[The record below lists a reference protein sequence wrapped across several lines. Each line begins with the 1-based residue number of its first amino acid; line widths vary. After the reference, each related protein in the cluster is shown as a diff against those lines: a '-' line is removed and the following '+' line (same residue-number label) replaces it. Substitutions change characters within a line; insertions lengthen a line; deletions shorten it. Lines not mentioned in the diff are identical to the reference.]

1 MSQHATCSPSS
12 AHRWLACPASV
23 WMQQG
28 LPDEDSAF
36 AAEGTAAHEA
46 AALALTCGL
55 PVQPTGALDADACA
69 AIQNYVDYVE
79 AFSHGHTLRIEHPLD
94 ISSVTGERG
103 AQGTADALITTD
115 DELIVMDLK
124 FGRGV
129 LVSAERN
136 EQLSIY
142 ALAALFEL
150 PFHTLRRIKSVR
162 LVIVQPRLG
171 HVSEWVCTP
180 AELEA
185 WSAQVHTQA
194 RRVFEILKA
203 DQPQES
209 DFGPTQS
216 ACRFCRAKATCPA
229 LARKV
234 QDAVGADFEDLTG
247 QDAAGAQAAL
257 QNLTPATPQQLAR
270 AMAATDL
277 IEAWC
282 KAVRAEIERL
292 LLAGVPVP
300 GYKLVQGRKGARA
313 WGCADEVEA
322 LMKAMRLP
330 PEQMYER
337 SLISPASAEKLHKA
351 GAIGPRQWPKLAA
364 HITQREGRPSVAPE
378 ADKRPAL
385 PLADAASDF
394 ANETGSTA

>member
-79 AFSHGHTLRIEHPLD
+79 ALSHGHTLRIEHPLD
-94 ISSVTGERG
+94 ISLVTGEPG
-103 AQGTADALITTD
+103 AQGTADALVITD

-129 LVSAERN
+129 QVSAEHN

-180 AELEA
+180 AELKA
-185 WSAQVHTQA
+185 WSVQVRTQA

-209 DFGPTQS
+209 DFGPAQS

-247 QDAAGAQAAL
+247 QDAADAQAAL

-292 LLAGVPVP
+292 LLAGVPGP
-300 GYKLVQGRKGARA
+300 GYKLVQGRKSARA

>member
-28 LPDEDSAF
+28 LPDEGSAF

-55 PVQPTGALDADACA
+55 PVQPTEALDTDACA

-79 AFSHGHTLRIEHPLD
+79 DFSYGHTLRIEHPLD
-94 ISSVTGERG
+94 ISLVTGEPG
-103 AQGTADALITTD
+103 AHGTADALITTD

-129 LVSAERN
+129 QVSAEHN

-142 ALAALFEL
+142 ALAALLEL

-180 AELEA
+180 AELKA

-209 DFGPTQS
+209 DFGPAQS

-247 QDAAGAQAAL
+247 QDAADAQAAL

-282 KAVRAEIERL
+282 KAVRAEVERL

-385 PLADAASDF
+385 PSADAASDF

>member
-79 AFSHGHTLRIEHPLD
+79 ALSHGHTLRIEHPLD
-94 ISSVTGERG
+94 ISLVTGEPG
-103 AQGTADALITTD
+103 AHGTADALVTTD

-129 LVSAERN
+129 QVSAERN

-142 ALAALFEL
+142 ALAALLEL
-150 PFHTLRRIKSVR
+150 PFHTLRPIKSVR
-162 LVIVQPRLG
+162 LVIIQPRLG

-180 AELEA
+180 AELKA
-185 WSAQVHTQA
+185 WSAQVHAQA

-209 DFGPTQS
+209 DFGPAQS
-216 ACRFCRAKATCPA
+216 VCRFCRAKATCPA

-234 QDAVGADFEDLTG
+234 QDAVGADFEDLTD

-257 QNLTPATPQQLAR
+257 QNLTPATPEQLSR
-270 AMAATDL
+270 AIAATDL

-282 KAVRAEIERL
+282 KAVRAEVERL

-385 PLADAASDF
+385 PLAGAASDF

>member
-79 AFSHGHTLRIEHPLD
+79 ALSHGHTLRIEHPLD
-94 ISSVTGERG
+94 ISLVTGEPG
-103 AQGTADALITTD
+103 AHGTADALVTTD

-129 LVSAERN
+129 QVSAERN

-142 ALAALFEL
+142 ALAALLEL

-162 LVIVQPRLG
+162 LVIIQPRLG

-180 AELEA
+180 AELKA
-185 WSAQVHTQA
+185 WSAQVHAQA

-209 DFGPTQS
+209 DFGPAQS
-216 ACRFCRAKATCPA
+216 VCRFCRAKATCPA

-234 QDAVGADFEDLTG
+234 QDAVGADFEDLTD

-257 QNLTPATPQQLAR
+257 QNLTPATPEQLSR
-270 AMAATDL
+270 AIAATDL

-282 KAVRAEIERL
+282 KAVRAEVERL

-385 PLADAASDF
+385 PLAGAASDF

>member
-28 LPDEDSAF
+28 LPDEGSAF

-55 PVQPTGALDADACA
+55 PVQPTGALDVDACA

-94 ISSVTGERG
+94 ISLVTGERG

-129 LVSAERN
+129 QVSAERN

-209 DFGPTQS
+209 DFGPAQS

-247 QDAAGAQAAL
+247 QDAADAQAAL

>member
-79 AFSHGHTLRIEHPLD
+79 DLSYGHTLRIEHPLD
-94 ISSVTGERG
+94 ISLVTGEPG
-103 AQGTADALITTD
+103 AHGTADALVTTD

-129 LVSAERN
+129 QVNAERN

-142 ALAALFEL
+142 ALAALLEL

-180 AELEA
+180 AALKA
-185 WSAQVHTQA
+185 WSAQVYAQA

-209 DFGPTQS
+209 DFGPAQS
-216 ACRFCRAKATCPA
+216 VCRFCRAKATCPA

-234 QDAVGADFEDLTG
+234 QDAVGADFEDLTD

-257 QNLTPATPQQLAR
+257 QNLTPATPEQLSR
-270 AMAATDL
+270 AMATTDL

-282 KAVRAEIERL
+282 KAVRAEVERL